1 MKKINI
7 QKGRKANKKHP
18 AKKRLKNIEINCGDG
33 KTTIFVNDI
42 SKLAIW
48 KVRFPEAKIVK

>member
-7 QKGRKANKKHP
+7 QKGRRSNKKHP
-18 AKKRLKNIEINCGDG
+18 AKKRLKGIKIQCDA
-33 KTTIFVNDI
+33 KTIITVNDI

-48 KVRFPEAKIVK
+48 KERFPEAKIVK